1 MPISAS
7 NELKDFDPLH
17 PHSVPTAD
25 MPVNDDWL
33 SLSDQVMNKT
43 AAQEAEATH
52 VTSELTKYLS
62 ENSENGN
69 KATNSGD
76 DDFWTFFDND
86 EKQSQTATPCHDNN
100 SDDTVAND
108 NHTPHAVTVTPNE
121 TENSIPQDKDMEL
134 SDDLNST
141 DNKYL
146 EDTKDITIR
155 TPSPA
160 ASVHNAEE
168 NISDDDEQLTG
179 NTAHSSLMTKPNSK
193 LYVARFIK
201 LSPFKCLSPELPRV
215 KIIIV
220 GDANTGKSCF
230 LHKYIHGCFDYQSQP
245 TVGVDICSL
254 PMEDKITEKRLVA
267 QLWDTQGQER
277 FNALTTGYF
286 RGAHG
291 AIIVYDITNYKSLN
305 SIYSWKVEIE
315 KVTSVNPFTHIP
327 TVMVG
332 NKLDLANHRE
342 TYDEK
347 DVANKLDIDRCFEV
361 SSKDG
366 RGIDEV
372 VDFLLEEVRALVIYC
387 MCGTLFCRS

>member
-1 MPISAS
+1 MY
-7 NELKDFDPLH
+7 L
-17 PHSVPTAD
+17 
-25 MPVNDDWL
+25 
-33 SLSDQVMNKT
+33 Q
-43 AAQEAEATH
+43 AEATH

-245 TVGVDICSL
+245 TVSCAC
-254 PMEDKITEKRLVA
+254 K
-267 QLWDTQGQER
+267 
-277 FNALTTGYF
+277 
-286 RGAHG
+286 
-291 AIIVYDITNYKSLN
+291 
-305 SIYSWKVEIE
+305 
-315 KVTSVNPFTHIP
+315 
-327 TVMVG
+327 
-332 NKLDLANHRE
+332 
-342 TYDEK
+342 
-347 DVANKLDIDRCFEV
+347 
-361 SSKDG
+361 
-366 RGIDEV
+366 
-372 VDFLLEEVRALVIYC
+372 
-387 MCGTLFCRS
+387 